1 MEIIEVSEIHDGV
14 AGKINL
20 AKFVVTAILLTLAS
34 AARAELYMEFGF
46 QGGGDTLI
54 STNSGEGIY
63 TGGGLKFAIGVQNKV
78 GKNGATLSLS
88 LGNLS
93 DEIDTSNGTAEI
105 STLNLDAIYSYRIFN
120 HRFGFGASYHIDPT
134 YSNNIVGLPPF
145 KIEFDDALGLIL
157 QYSYVRISRFQISTR
172 YTLMDYE
179 ASGLSLDA
187 SSFGIFLSNGF

>member
-1 MEIIEVSEIHDGV
+1 MSERHDGV
-14 AGKINL
+14 AGKFKF

-34 AARAELYMEFGF
+34 AVRAELYMEVGF

-54 STNSGEGIY
+54 STTSGEGLY
-63 TGGGLKFAIGVQNKV
+63 TAGGFKFAIGVQNKV
-78 GKNGATLSLS
+78 GKNGETLSFS
-88 LGNLS
+88 LGSLS
-93 DEIDTSNGTAEI
+93 EEIDTPNGTAEI

-134 YSNNIVGLPPF
+134 YSNNIVGTPPS
-145 KIEFDDALGLIL
+145 KIDFDDALGLIL
-157 QYSYVRISRFQISTR
+157 QYSYVLNSRFQISTR

-187 SSFGIFLSNGF
+187 SSFGIFISNGF

>member
-20 AKFVVTAILLTLAS
+20 AKFVVMAILLTLAS
-34 AARAELYMEFGF
+34 AARAEFYTEFGF
-46 QGGGDTLI
+46 QNGGDTLI
-54 STNSGEGIY
+54 STNSGEGLY
-63 TGGGLKFAIGVQNKV
+63 TGGGFKFAIGVQNKV
-78 GKNGATLSLS
+78 GKNGETLSLS
-88 LGNLS
+88 LGYLS
-93 DEIDTSNGTAEI
+93 EEIDTSNGTAEI

>member
-1 MEIIEVSEIHDGV
+1 MSERHGGV

-20 AKFVVTAILLTLAS
+20 AKFVITAILLTLAS
-34 AARAELYMEFGF
+34 VARAELYMEFGF

-54 STNSGEGIY
+54 STNSGEGLY
-63 TGGGLKFAIGVQNKV
+63 TGGGFKFAIGVQNKV
-78 GKNGATLSLS
+78 GKNGETLSLS
-88 LGNLS
+88 LGYLS
-93 DEIDTSNGTAEI
+93 EEIDTSNGTAEI

-157 QYSYVRISRFQISTR
+157 QYSYVLNSRFQISTR